1 MKNYR
6 IYICFIIVATLMI
19 VLWPK
24 EGKFQYE
31 YQKGRPWVYETLI
44 SPIDFPILKTEA
56 EMLKEKEE
64 RASEMIA
71 YYSYDPSVAAPRLE
85 ALGHKAVALKLDEDL
100 TRELYTHL
108 SEAYDRGIVSE
119 LVADDLS
126 DQVISVKRDKR
137 ITEIPASDVYDIEQV
152 FHVLKS
158 DLVYDYPDM
167 DIDTIA
173 AQLDLRSFIEPN
185 LFFDENTTRMVH
197 REAVNYISPTKGM
210 VYAGQLIVS
219 EGEIVTSD
227 ICQILDSYKAEYK
240 LSYGYSGSPNALLA
254 SHVLLVLCVLALFF
268 FSLYFIDRRLLTDLG
283 KLIFLLLMLL
293 IAFLGVV
300 ILFRV
305 DQRLLYLFPF
315 AVTVLLMNAFFR
327 DEVAFTV
334 FAVTMIPLLLIP
346 ENGVELFLINL
357 IAGAVVLFAYS
368 RLSRG
373 WLQFLNVIFIFL
385 AMALVNLAFKL
396 GAGDLSYAIK
406 SANFLFLG
414 INAILV
420 IMLYPFVF
428 LFEKIFGFVS
438 YSRLWDL
445 SDTNNKLLQQ
455 LQYKAPGTFQH
466 SLQVANLAEN
476 AVREIGGDA
485 MLVRVGALYHDIGK
499 LENPMCFIENQA
511 EGVNYHEGLTP
522 EESARAIIRHVDDGL
537 ALARKGK
544 LPAVVTDF
552 IACHHGKSLTLYFYN
567 VYCNAGGDPANKE
580 PFTYNGKLPR
590 TKEQVVVMMADAV
603 EAASRTLRDYSEESI
618 SALVERIMTNRF
630 DDSQLAEADISIRDI
645 NIVKESF
652 KRYLQQIY
660 HARIAYPKRQQTP
673 GQGA

>member
-6 IYICFIIVATLMI
+6 IYICFIVLATLMI

-56 EMLKEKEE
+56 EMLREKDE
-64 RASEMIA
+64 RASETVA
-71 YYSYDPSVAAPRLE
+71 YYSYDPSVAAPNLE
-85 ALGHKAVALKLDEDL
+85 RFGHKAVGLKLDEQL
-100 TRELYTHL
+100 TRDLYAHL

-119 LVADDLS
+119 FGSGDLT
-126 DQVISVKRDKR
+126 DRVISVKRDKR
-137 ITEIPASDVYDIEQV
+137 ITVMPASDVFDIERV
-152 FHVLKS
+152 FQVLKS
-158 DLVYDYPDM
+158 DLVYDFPDM
-167 DIDTIA
+167 DIDSIA
-173 AQLDLRSFIEPN
+173 GLLDLRSFIVPN
-185 LFFDENTTRMVH
+185 LSFDENTTQLVH

-219 EGEIVTSD
+219 EGEIVTGD

-240 LSYGYSGSPNALLA
+240 LSYGYSGSPNALQA
-254 SHVLLVLCVLALFF
+254 SHLLLVLGVLSIFF
-268 FSLYFIDRRLLTDLG
+268 FTLFFIDRTLLADLR
-283 KLIFLLLMLL
+283 KLVFLMLML
-293 IAFLGVV
+293 VVAFAGVA

-315 AVTVLLMNAFFR
+315 AVTVLYMSAFFR
-327 DEVAFTV
+327 DEVAWSV
-334 FAVTMIPLLLIP
+334 FIVAIIPLLLIP
-346 ENGVELFLINL
+346 ENGIELFIINL
-357 IAGAVVLFAYS
+357 VGGGVALFAYG
-368 RLSRG
+368 RLNRG
-373 WLQFLNVIFIFL
+373 WLQFLNIVFIFL
-385 AMALVNLAFKL
+385 AMGLVSFAFKL
-396 GAGDLSYAIK
+396 GAGDLSYALK
-406 SANFLFLG
+406 SSNFLFLG
-414 INAILV
+414 INAVLV
-420 IMLYPFVF
+420 IVLYPFVF

-476 AVREIGGDA
+476 AAREIGGDA

-499 LENPMCFIENQA
+499 MENPMCFIENQA
-511 EGVNYHEGLTP
+511 EGVNYHAGLSP

-544 LPAVVTDF
+544 LPAIVSDF
-552 IACHHGKSLTLYFYN
+552 IASHHGRSLTLYFYN

-590 TKEQVVVMMADAV
+590 SKEQVVVMMADAV
-603 EAASRTLRDYSEESI
+603 EAASRTLKNYSEESI
-618 SALVERIMTNRF
+618 SALVERILDSKF
-630 DDSQLAEADISIRDI
+630 DDSQLAEADISIREI
-645 NIVKESF
+645 NMVKESF

-660 HARIAYPKRQQTP
+660 HARIAYPKRQKAS
-673 GQGA
+673 G